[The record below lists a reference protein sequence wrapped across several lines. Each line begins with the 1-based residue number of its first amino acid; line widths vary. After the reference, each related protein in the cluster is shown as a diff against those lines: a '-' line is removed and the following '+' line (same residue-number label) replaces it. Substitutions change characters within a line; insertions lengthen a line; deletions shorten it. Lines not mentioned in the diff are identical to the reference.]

1 MLVALLMGL
10 AIVVA
15 STHGQLT
22 FNQEYLN
29 TPSNI
34 KEARGPNRYEY
45 TVNLLVGLNSSMS
58 LSTLNQTRSILWAL
72 TQRLTNSSLTSIP
85 LFHIT
90 NPAIRQD
97 AFIRSTY
104 KCAPNESDCNA
115 ITVSPIKLQS
125 IGDYSYQSFM
135 ANMLDSLN
143 VDYNVST
150 WVHPIDFQCGTA
162 AITDNQTI
170 CAANKTQA
178 VVSVLGAN
186 RVTVSCSI
194 LVAQNDQYDPKAELV
209 IRSVE
214 DNTECSDT
222 DSTQVIILGF
232 RLLDHFMEK
241 WKILNAKK
249 TCNILYL
256 IRYLF
261 CF

>member
-22 FNQEYLN
+22 FNQEYVN

-97 AFIRSTY
+97 SFIRSTY

-150 WVHPIDFQCGTA
+150 WVHPIDLQCGTA
-162 AITDNQTI
+162 ANTDNQTI

-178 VVSVLGAN
+178 VVSVLGGN

-222 DSTQVIILGF
+222 ESTQVMI
-232 RLLDHFMEK
+232 
-241 WKILNAKK
+241 
-249 TCNILYL
+249 
-256 IRYLF
+256 
-261 CF
+261 